1 MSDENRRLVEAGRVC
16 LVNYGPLVG
25 KLVVIVTIVDGKVAL
40 VDGPSATNPV
50 KRQLMPLK
58 RLSITPIKCSIPAG
72 ARVKTLEKAYKDAEV
87 EKKWAESSWAK
98 TIARKAAK
106 AKLSDFDRFKVMVAR
121 KTRARVVNKAIKAMK
136 K

>member
-1 MSDENRRLVEAGRVC
+1 
-16 LVNYGPLVG
+16 
-25 KLVVIVTIVDGKVAL
+25 
-40 VDGPSATNPV
+40 
-50 KRQLMPLK
+50 MPLK

-121 KTRARVVNKAIKAMK
+121 KTVSSLMSDGAVRSDLIFSACSRCE
-136 K
+136 

>member
-1 MSDENRRLVEAGRVC
+1 MGGCIPCDHIAHVSNESSALSA
-16 LVNYGPLVG
+16 
-25 KLVVIVTIVDGKVAL
+25 VVLELTREPGKVAL
-40 VDGPSATNPV
+40 VDGPSTSNPV

-58 RLSITPIKCSIPAG
+58 RLSITPIKCTIPSG
-72 ARVKTLEKAYKDAEV
+72 ARSKTLEKAYKEAEV

-98 TIARKAAK
+98 TIACKAAK
-106 AKLSDFDRFKVMVAR
+106 AKLTDFDRFKVMVAR